1 MKRDRATQH
10 KATAARAALRRK
22 RSKPRPLTAG
32 ELLAKHGRARAR
44 AIARANA
51 AVRAAAAAEDLAD
64 GAAVWRQMRAFG
76 SPWQWLAARRL
87 SRRAARTGRG

>member
-22 RSKPRPLTAG
+22 RPKPRPLTAG
-32 ELLAKHGRARAR
+32 ELLARQERARAR

-64 GAAVWRQMRAFG
+64 GAAAWRRM
-76 SPWQWLAARRL
+76 SEYENPWAWLAARR
-87 SRRAARTGRG
+87 RRRQQPISA

>member
-10 KATAARAALRRK
+10 KATTARAALRRK

-51 AVRAAAAAEDLAD
+51 AARAEVAAGTLAD
-64 GAAVWRQMRAFG
+64 GAASWREMREWA
-76 SPWQWLAARRL
+76 SPWAWLAARR
-87 SRRAARTGRG
+87 RRSI